1 MRKFQYFVIAVL
13 AMATTN
19 AQDISDAVR
28 FSSDNIE
35 GTARFK
41 AMSGAF
47 GALGG
52 DLSAVSVNPAGS
64 SIFNTSYSSLS
75 LSFGNND
82 NDTFYFENALS
93 NQDSNF
99 DLNQAGASFVFLN
112 GNQNS
117 PWRKF
122 ALALAYDRTGNFNDT
137 WVAEGVS
144 PTANIGDYFLGFA
157 RGQRLDEISAF
168 DGETLA
174 DAYFEIGQAFGFGNQ
189 QAFLGFESFILDPEM
204 NTDDNTAYINTI
216 QGGNYAQR
224 YSYNANGYNGTL
236 AFNASAQ
243 YGKNLHLGVSVNSHF
258 INYERTTFLTER
270 NNNASAGVRNVG
282 FENTLL
288 TNGVG
293 LSFQLG
299 SILKFDNGVRLGLAY
314 DSPTWYRITEETYQ
328 YLETTVNDGDNA
340 PFSQIIDPGFFT
352 LFPDYRFTSPSK
364 ITASVAYVALD
375 KGLLSFDYSRK
386 NFSNARFRPDS
397 DPFFQFQ
404 NDDIENRLKDAST
417 YRFGGEYRINRL
429 SLRGGYSFE
438 ESPYEDESF
447 FGNRTGYSL
456 GLGYK
461 FGNTTLDIAFN
472 TLQREYNYQFFG
484 NSQDFTNA
492 STIDNVN
499 TNVVL
504 TLGFSI

>member
-1 MRKFQYFVIAVL
+1 MRKFQYFVIATL
-13 AMATTN
+13 AMATLN

-28 FSSDNIE
+28 LSTDNVE

-41 AMSGAF
+41 GMSGAF

-52 DLSAVSVNPAGS
+52 DMSAVSINPAGS
-64 SIFNTSYSSLS
+64 SIFNNSHASASLG
-75 LSFGNND
+75 FGNNR
-82 NDTFYFENALS
+82 NDTFYFEDALS
-93 NQDSNF
+93 SQDSSF
-99 DLNQAGASFVFLN
+99 DLNQAGASFVYLN

-122 ALALAYDRTGNFNDT
+122 ALALAYDKTGNFNDNWT
-137 WVAEGVS
+137 ARGVS
-144 PTANIGDYFLGFA
+144 PTANIGDYFLEYA
-157 RGQRLDEISAF
+157 RGLPLADISALE
-168 DGETLA
+168 GETLS
-174 DAYFEIGQAFGFGNQ
+174 DAYFEIGQAFGFGHQ
-189 QAFLGFESFILDPEM
+189 QAFLGYESFILDPE
-204 NTDDNTAYINTI
+204 NETDDNTAYINTI
-216 QGGNYAQR
+216 TGGNYDQQFA
-224 YSYNANGYNGTL
+224 YNANGYNGTL

-243 YGKNLHLGVSVNSHF
+243 YGDNLHIGLNVNSHF
-258 INYERTTFLTER
+258 VNYERSTFFSER
-270 NNNASAGVRNVG
+270 NNNASAGVNRVG
-282 FENTLL
+282 FENILL

-299 SILKFDNGVRLGLAY
+299 SILKLDNGFRLGLAY
-314 DSPTWYRITEETYQ
+314 DSPTWYRITEESYQ

-340 PFSQIIDPGFFT
+340 PFSQVIDPGFFT
-352 LFPDYRFTSPSK
+352 LFPDYRFRSPSK

-386 NFSNARFRPDS
+386 NFSNAEFRPNS

-417 YRFGGEYRINRL
+417 YRFGAEYRIERI

-461 FGNTTLDIAFN
+461 FGNTTLDVAFN
-472 TLQREYNYQFFG
+472 SLQRQYNYQFFG
-484 NSQDFTNA
+484 NSQEFTNA
-492 STIDNVN
+492 SIIDNVN